1 LINLRAWSNAF
12 VNQPREE
19 AGVDDEIA
27 KFGVKGGRGLGG
39 SASLALAPIAVC
51 GKDANVE
58 TATRPPIITLRRD
71 VALSLC

>member
-1 LINLRAWSNAF
+1 MKK
-12 VNQPREE
+12 

-58 TATRPPIITLRRD
+58 TATRPPIIPLRRD